1 MQFPIFFSSCWDAKQ
16 QKALYTTKKK
26 GNLCLKVSL
35 FPFWHSAYFSA
46 IFFERRRIS
55 IWISFALTSIA
66 LNVVKLLV
74 LELTLISISSA
85 SGRLPHIYYKILFG
99 ALELIW
105 HDIPNKFIVDV
116 WPEWTYVMWI
126 PIVGF
131 SMAFCSGLTVK
142 YMG

>member
-1 MQFPIFFSSCWDAKQ
+1 
-16 QKALYTTKKK
+16 
-26 GNLCLKVSL
+26 
-35 FPFWHSAYFSA
+35 
-46 IFFERRRIS
+46 
-55 IWISFALTSIA
+55 

-131 SMAFCSGLTVK
+131 LMAFCSGLTVK
-142 YMG
+142 YMGEPGDLAYTVKMVHKKAYFAMNHVNPWSHHRHH